1 MIMKLIDI
9 LDDEQIDLLQRINVV
24 ITNKDYDSEEIYKI
38 SDLVVE
44 KGETRNLKK
53 DPKLA
58 SKYVLLA
65 DYLIDLG
72 MEEEGKEK

>member
-1 MIMKLIDI
+1 MKL
-9 LDDEQIDLLQRINVV
+9 LDMLDEQQIDLLQKINIV
-24 ITNKDYDSEEIYKI
+24 IIDKEYDFEEIYKI

-58 SKYVLLA
+58 SKYVVLA
-65 DYLIDLG
+65 DFLIDLG
-72 MEEEGKEK
+72 MEEENKE

>member
-1 MIMKLIDI
+1 MKLIDL
-9 LDDEQIDLLQRINVV
+9 LDDEQIDLLQKINIV
-24 ITNKDYDSEEIYKI
+24 ITNKEYDVNEIYKI

-53 DPKLA
+53 DPRLA

-65 DYLIDLG
+65 DFLIDLG
-72 MEEEGKEK
+72 MEEEEKEEE

>member
-1 MIMKLIDI
+1 MKLIDL
-9 LDDEQIDLLQRINVV
+9 LDDEQIDLLQRLNIV
-24 ITNKDYDSEEIYKI
+24 ITNKEYGFEEIYKI

-58 SKYVLLA
+58 SKYVVLA
-65 DYLIDLG
+65 DFLIDLG
-72 MEEEGKEK
+72 MEEENKKEE